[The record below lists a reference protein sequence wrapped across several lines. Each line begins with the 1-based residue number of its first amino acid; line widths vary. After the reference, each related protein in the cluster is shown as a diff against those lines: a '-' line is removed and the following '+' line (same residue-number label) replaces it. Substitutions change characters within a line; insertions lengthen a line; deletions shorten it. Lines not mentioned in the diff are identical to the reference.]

1 MASHRDLIA
10 WQRAQSLAASVHSA
24 TRGAVRAREPSLVD
38 QLRRATFSIAANI
51 AEGHGYGTP
60 GQFRR
65 FLCIALGSAAEADS
79 HLEAL
84 GTIEA
89 MDPVAVLRLRD
100 ELAVV
105 RRMVMKLRMK
115 C

>member
-10 WQRAQSLAASVHSA
+10 WQRAQNLAASVHSA
-24 TRGAVRAREPSLVD
+24 TRGAVRAREPALVD
-38 QLRRATFSIAANI
+38 QLRRAVFSIAANI
-51 AEGHGYGTP
+51 AEGHGYGSP

-65 FLCIALGSAAEADS
+65 FLSIALGSAAEADS

-89 MDPVAVLRLRD
+89 LNPADVLEFRD
-100 ELAVV
+100 ELTVV
-105 RRMVMKLRMK
+105 RRMVMKLRQK